1 MSAALGQE
9 TAVADLI
16 VPLHSRRRS
25 RARIGQ
31 KLQHLIPAAG
41 LLFSGV
47 QSLIAGVDG
56 FERALAIVGIVTS
69 ALLMIAFGRHLRNT
83 SGRAAAG
90 HAVHRIDWMD
100 VFAAGVLFAEAAEKW
115 RTRGHIW
122 RPETLA
128 ALATLGVGLMHG
140 RLAEAGERRRS
151 LRVTSEELSIGGLLR
166 FSRRFTAR
174 WSEIAAIEMSEREA
188 TVRTHRGKTRRINLA
203 DLENAPAVR
212 AALQEAERRLADH
225 TRLLAS
231 RAAEETDA
239 PAAVG
244 VRS

>member
-1 MSAALGQE
+1 MHPAHGQE

-25 RARIGQ
+25 RAQIGK
-31 KLQHLIPAAG
+31 KLQHLIPAVG

-47 QSLIAGVDG
+47 QSLIAGADG
-56 FERALAIVGIVTS
+56 FERALAIVGIATS
-69 ALLMIAFGRHLRNT
+69 ALLVTAFGRQVRALR
-83 SGRAAAG
+83 GPAAG
-90 HAVHRIDWMD
+90 HVAHGIDWMD

-115 RTRGHIW
+115 RIRGHIW

-140 RLAEAGERRRS
+140 RLAAAGERRRS
-151 LRVTSEELSIGGLLR
+151 LRVTNEDLSIGGLFR
-166 FSRRFTAR
+166 FSRRFTVR
-174 WSEIAAIEMSEREA
+174 WSEIAAIEIGEREA

-231 RAAEETDA
+231 RAAEEPDA
-239 PAAVG
+239 PSAVT